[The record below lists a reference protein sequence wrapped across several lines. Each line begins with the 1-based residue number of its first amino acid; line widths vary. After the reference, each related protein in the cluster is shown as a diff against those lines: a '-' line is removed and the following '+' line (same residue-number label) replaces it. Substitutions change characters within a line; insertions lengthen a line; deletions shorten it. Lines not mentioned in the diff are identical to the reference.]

1 MADRI
6 TQLQDAVNQ
15 QADNM
20 CNSIG
25 VIQQFAKPSPILIGS
40 VSKPATNASQSKIE
54 LGFFFWMAG
63 FEDRLSIPK
72 ELYLGLTDITIF
84 SMF

>member
-25 VIQQFAKPSPILIGS
+25 VIQQFANPSQILIGG
-40 VSKPATNASQSKIE
+40 VSKPATNASQSKI
-54 LGFFFWMAG
+54 
-63 FEDRLSIPK
+63 
-72 ELYLGLTDITIF
+72 
-84 SMF
+84 

>member
-6 TQLQDAVNQ
+6 TQFQDAVNQ

-25 VIQQFAKPSPILIGS
+25 VIQQFSKPSPIQIAG
-40 VSKPATNASQSKIE
+40 VSKPAVNPAQGE
-54 LGFFFWMAG
+54 RF
-63 FEDRLSIPK
+63 
-72 ELYLGLTDITIF
+72 
-84 SMF
+84 

>member
-25 VIQQFAKPSPILIGS
+25 VIQQFAKPSPILIGG